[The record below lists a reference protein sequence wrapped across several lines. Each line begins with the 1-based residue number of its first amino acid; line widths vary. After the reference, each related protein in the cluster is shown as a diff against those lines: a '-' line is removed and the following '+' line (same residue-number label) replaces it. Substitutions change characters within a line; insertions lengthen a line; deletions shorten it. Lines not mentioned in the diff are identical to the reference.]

1 MFEDINDQI
10 DVQKNKLMTME
21 HFIDKYIPIRIQ
33 QQIGETLNTVGTRTI
48 LQKLENFE
56 MEKYKN
62 LNEVVLDDEKH
73 PELLERAK
81 KL

>member
-48 LQKLENFE
+48 LQKLEKSRGSRTRSE
-56 MEKYKN
+56 QGRVMKIKTQSKG
-62 LNEVVLDDEKH
+62 VK
-73 PELLERAK
+73 AW
-81 KL
+81 KLK